1 MSGSSEGGF
10 GPPFTDVGSEREGS
24 HRPGARPPRLDERSE
39 QERVSPLG
47 GHPARSFPPCG
58 REHGRYARALSPP
71 ALPRPR
77 SPCGGVGGS
86 LGASSGRR
94 CAPSAALP
102 ARPPRPVSAL
112 SAAALARR
120 SGRRSPPSLAP
131 AGARRRVGGGQCS
144 PPLRPPLGPGAW
156 PPPRP
161 GRASLV
167 ALPLPRARPCAP
179 GPLRGPPLPPWGR
192 GPVSAA
198 TRRLAPGCPPAAA
211 LWALPSLLPR
221 RGWPPCGGLFAPPR
235 LERAGH
241 IVKGENRKP
250 LRCNGFY
257 LLTACDVPKG
267 EIPKWKV
274 TTT

>member
-167 ALPLPRARPCAP
+167 ALPLPRARPCGA
-179 GPLRGPPLPPWGR
+179 G
-192 GPVSAA
+192 
-198 TRRLAPGCPPAAA
+198 RLAAAFSPRPG
-211 LWALPSLLPR
+211 SS
-221 RGWPPCGGLFAPPR
+221 
-235 LERAGH
+235 
-241 IVKGENRKP
+241 
-250 LRCNGFY
+250 
-257 LLTACDVPKG
+257 VP
-267 EIPKWKV
+267 V
-274 TTT
+274 T

>member
-1 MSGSSEGGF
+1 M
-10 GPPFTDVGSEREGS
+10 P
-24 HRPGARPPRLDERSE
+24 
-39 QERVSPLG
+39 PLG
-47 GHPARSFPPCG
+47 GHPVRPFPPCG

-161 GRASLV
+161 GRASLG

-235 LERAGH
+235 LVLVRTIEQALCYDHVACRSHSQG
-241 IVKGENRKP
+241 RKP
-250 LRCNGFY
+250 QTIALQW
-257 LLTACDVPKG
+257 LLSFNRL
-267 EIPKWKV
+267 
-274 TTT
+274 